1 MKLVI
6 RIIFEGP
13 PVVYVSPALHI
24 DLTAYLSTEC
34 LIGDIVVLKKLN
46 GDLADIEGRI
56 VWALLIF

>member
-56 VWALLIF
+56 V